1 MENILNYNIQDLE
14 EYMTSI
20 GEKKFRASQVF
31 KWISNGIDSWD
42 KMTNI
47 SKELSKKLESDF
59 YIGLPA
65 PILVQKSAIDG
76 TIKVLFQ
83 LVNNENRLNK
93 ENIESV
99 FMKYSYGNTICI
111 SSELGCKMGCKFCA
125 STKNGLIRGLSS
137 GEMYGQVLSINNLT
151 GEKINHIVVM
161 GIGEPF
167 DNYEELSK
175 FIRLINNPKGYNLGM
190 RNITISSCGIIPYI
204 DRFAHDFPQANL
216 AISLHAPNDEIRK
229 TIMPIA
235 NKYKITDLIDECKKY
250 TLKTHRRVTFEYA
263 LIRGINDSIED
274 ARELS
279 KLLSGILCHV
289 NLIPL
294 NDVDNTNLNASKEVS
309 IYNFKKVL
317 DNNSIPVTIRRKL
330 GSDIDAACGQLRA
343 RKGV

>member
-14 EYMTSI
+14 KYMTKV

-83 LVNNENRLNK
+83 LSNNENRLNE

-137 GEMYGQVLSINNLT
+137 GEMYGQVLSMNNLT

-167 DNYEELSK
+167 DNYEEVSK

-190 RNITISSCGIIPYI
+190 RNITISTCGIIPYI
-204 DRFAHDFPQANL
+204 DRFANDFPQVNL

-235 NKYKITDLIDECKKY
+235 NKYKIRDLIDECKKY
-250 TLKTHRRVTFEYA
+250 TLKTHRRATFEYA

>member
-1 MENILNYNIQDLE
+1 MENILNYNIQELE

-65 PILVQKSAIDG
+65 PIIVQKSAIDG

-83 LVNNENRLNK
+83 LLNNENRLSE

-99 FMKYSYGNTICI
+99 YMKYSYGNTICI

-204 DRFAHDFPQANL
+204 DRFARDFPQANL

-235 NKYKITDLIDECKKY
+235 NKYMITDLIDECKKY

-330 GSDIDAACGQLRA
+330 GRDIDAACGQLRA

>member
-1 MENILNYNIQDLE
+1 MENILNYNIQELE

-83 LVNNENRLNK
+83 LLNNENRLNE

-99 FMKYSYGNTICI
+99 YMKYSYGNTICI

-190 RNITISSCGIIPYI
+190 RNITISLCGIIPYI

-235 NKYKITDLIDECKKY
+235 NKYMITDLIDECKKY

>member
-14 EYMTSI
+14 KYMTKVR
-20 GEKKFRASQVF
+20 EKKFRASQVF
-31 KWISNGIDSWD
+31 KWISSGIDSWD

-65 PILVQKSAIDG
+65 PILVQKSRVDG

-83 LVNNENRLNK
+83 LVNNENKSNE

-175 FIRLINNPKGYNLGM
+175 FIRLVNNPKGYNLGM
-190 RNITISSCGIIPYI
+190 RNITISTCGIIPYI
-204 DRFAHDFPQANL
+204 DRFANDFPQVNL

-235 NKYKITDLIDECKKY
+235 NKYKIRDLIDECKKY

-294 NDVDNTNLNASKEVS
+294 NDVDNTNLNASKEIS

-317 DNNSIPVTIRRKL
+317 DDNSIPVTIRRKL
-330 GSDIDAACGQLRA
+330 GGDIDAACGQLRA
-343 RKGV
+343 RKGI

>member
-1 MENILNYNIQDLE
+1 MENILNYNIQELE
-14 EYMTSI
+14 EYMNSI

-31 KWISNGIDSWD
+31 KWISNGIDYWD

-83 LVNNENRLNK
+83 LLNNENRLSE

-99 FMKYSYGNTICI
+99 YMKYSYGNTICI

-204 DRFAHDFPQANL
+204 DRFANDFPQVNL

-235 NKYKITDLIDECKKY
+235 NKYKIRDLIDECKKY

>member
-14 EYMTSI
+14 KYMTKV

-31 KWISNGIDSWD
+31 KWISSGIDSWD

-83 LVNNENRLNK
+83 LSNNENRLNE

-137 GEMYGQVLSINNLT
+137 GEMYGQVLSMNNLT

-167 DNYEELSK
+167 DNYEEVSK

-190 RNITISSCGIIPYI
+190 RNITISTCGIIPYI
-204 DRFAHDFPQANL
+204 DRFANDFPQVNL

-235 NKYKITDLIDECKKY
+235 NKYKIRDLIDECKKY

>member
-1 MENILNYNIQDLE
+1 MENILNYNIQELE

-31 KWISNGIDSWD
+31 KWISSGIDSWD

-65 PILVQKSAIDG
+65 PILVQKSRVDG

-83 LVNNENRLNK
+83 LLNNENRLSE

-99 FMKYSYGNTICI
+99 YMKYSYGNTICI

-204 DRFAHDFPQANL
+204 ERFANEFPQVNL

-235 NKYKITDLIDECKKY
+235 NKYKIRDLIDECKKY